1 MTLEAQAQKLVAGL
15 VRVAV
20 MAPTDA
26 PPDERS
32 TLPPPHRQ
40 VLLLLGRR
48 DREFRLSDLAAELGS
63 SVAATMAIVSPLVA
77 EGLVEMRPAPSYAA
91 HDMRIAATERGLA
104 LTPAPSNWAE
114 NVLGTRRGPRRAHP
128 GAPAADR
135 HHQDHAA
142 AAGGPHPR
150 EPHVPVVPL
159 LRRLPPP
166 RHRCAASLLVRRRP
180 VRLPRVTTATAPTTF
195 PAGRRRAPGER
206 HGRALRAAE
215 VLLCCG

>member
-1 MTLEAQAQKLVAGL
+1 MTLEAQAQKLVVGL

-91 HDMRIAATERGLA
+91 HDMRVAATERGLA

-114 NVLGTRRGPRRAHP
+114 NVLGTVEDLDEHTQARLLRIVTTRITQLQREGRIPVSGMCLSCRFFDGYRHP
-128 GAPAADR
+128 GTDAP
-135 HHQDHAA
+135 HHCWFVDAPFGYRELRLHCPDHIP
-142 AAGGPHPR
+142 GGT
-150 EPHVPVVPL
+150 
-159 LRRLPPP
+159 PP
-166 RHRCAASLLVRRRP
+166 R
-180 VRLPRVTTATAPTTF
+180 T
-195 PAGRRRAPGER
+195 G
-206 HGRALRAAE
+206 
-215 VLLCCG
+215 

>member
-26 PPDERS
+26 PPADP
-32 TLPPPHRQ
+32 LPPPHRQ

-63 SVAATMAIVSPLVA
+63 SIAATMAIVSPLIA
-77 EGLVEMRPAPSYAA
+77 DGLVEMRPAPSYAA

-114 NVLGTRRGPRRAHP
+114 AVLGKVEDLDEPTRARLLRMVTTRITQLQREGRIPVSRMCLSCRFFDGYRHP
-128 GAPAADR
+128 GTEAP
-135 HHQDHAA
+135 HHCWFVDAPFGYRELRLHCPDHIL
-142 AAGGPHPR
+142 GGA
-150 EPHVPVVPL
+150 
-159 LRRLPPP
+159 PP
-166 RHRCAASLLVRRRP
+166 R
-180 VRLPRVTTATAPTTF
+180 T
-195 PAGRRRAPGER
+195 G
-206 HGRALRAAE
+206 
-215 VLLCCG
+215 

>member
-26 PPDERS
+26 PPAERS
-32 TLPPPHRQ
+32 ALPPPHRQ

-63 SVAATMAIVSPLVA
+63 PVAATMAIVSPLIA
-77 EGLVEMRPAPSYAA
+77 DGLVEMRPAPSYAA

-114 NVLGTRRGPRRAHP
+114 NVLGKVEDLDEHTQARLLRIVTTRITQLQREGRIPVSRMCLSCRFFEGYRHP
-128 GAPAADR
+128 GTDAP
-135 HHQDHAA
+135 HHCWFVDAPFGYRELRLHCPDHIP
-142 AAGGPHPR
+142 GGT
-150 EPHVPVVPL
+150 
-159 LRRLPPP
+159 PP
-166 RHRCAASLLVRRRP
+166 R
-180 VRLPRVTTATAPTTF
+180 T
-195 PAGRRRAPGER
+195 G
-206 HGRALRAAE
+206 
-215 VLLCCG
+215 

>member
-26 PPDERS
+26 PPPEQS
-32 TLPPPHRQ
+32 QLPPPHRQ

-63 SVAATMAIVSPLVA
+63 SVAATMAIVSPLIA

-91 HDMRIAATERGLA
+91 HDMRIAATDRGLA

-114 NVLGTRRGPRRAHP
+114 RVLGSVEELDEHAQARLLRIVTTRITELQREGRIPVSRMCLSCRFFDGYRHP
-128 GAPAADR
+128 GTEAP
-135 HHQDHAA
+135 HHCWFVDAPFGYRELRLHCPDHIP
-142 AAGGPHPR
+142 GGSSPR
-150 EPHVPVVPL
+150 
-159 LRRLPPP
+159 
-166 RHRCAASLLVRRRP
+166 S
-180 VRLPRVTTATAPTTF
+180 
-195 PAGRRRAPGER
+195 G
-206 HGRALRAAE
+206 
-215 VLLCCG
+215 